1 MNSIAPLRAAVQRPL
16 RVPLPAEPAAA
27 AQARTLVTDA
37 IRDWEIPVDPEV
49 AGLLTSEL
57 VTNAI
62 RHENGDMIRLFVT
75 RSWGHL
81 RVYVHDS
88 CRKPPVPV
96 DAPTDAEAGRGLM
109 LVAGLSTDWGHY
121 RTPAG
126 KAVYFTLAFQTDS
139 SDYAQRCNRSNHSYV
154 R

>member
-16 RVPLPAEPAAA
+16 RVPLPAEPTTA

-37 IRDWEIPVDPEV
+37 IRDWEIPVDPDV

-62 RHENGDMIRLFVT
+62 RHEKGDMIRLFVT
-75 RSWGHL
+75 SSWGHL

-88 CRKPPVPV
+88 CRNPPMPV

-121 RTPAG
+121 RTPDG

-139 SDYAQRCNRSNHSYV
+139 GDYAQRCSRGNHSYV